1 MDAIDGILVILRR
14 YKHNWYLAH
23 FSKPPG
29 NFNAFATSFETNI
42 DEGNI
47 GLIVHSK

>member
-1 MDAIDGILVILRR
+1 MYALDGIFVSLRR
-14 YKHNWYLAH
+14 YKDAWHLAH

-29 NFNAFATSFETNI
+29 NFNAFAASFEINI

-47 GLIVHSK
+47 GLIIHSK